1 MKKIISLLVSIAIM
15 LSVAVPAF
23 ANDSTSDIDVI
34 AYSPEFPDAYLEY
47 GDFTPAT
54 QYIVEDGKQ
63 ILGSVAVTAFCEEA
77 YNTETGEVLYSR
89 LMTKDEVD
97 AWEAEGSSSEPV
109 PLATWGD
116 VASKGKLNIELVVFQ
131 LANDGTSGYNTN
143 LWARARANW
152 SGGPVLTQGSTCPSW
167 GEDVIGLSWSH
178 GLDGFNRKQTATSN
192 KGDKVQINMSDYS
205 RYKYVTWEFV
215 EQFGTLGLGYA
226 SSIECST
233 GLGVPRTILTA

>member
-97 AWEAEGSSSEPV
+97 AWEAEGSSSEPEI
-109 PLATWGD
+109 G
-116 VASKGKLNIELVVFQ
+116 
-131 LANDGTSGYNTN
+131 
-143 LWARARANW
+143 RAH
-152 SGGPVLTQGSTCPSW
+152 V
-167 GEDVIGLSWSH
+167 
-178 GLDGFNRKQTATSN
+178 
-192 KGDKVQINMSDYS
+192 
-205 RYKYVTWEFV
+205 
-215 EQFGTLGLGYA
+215 
-226 SSIECST
+226 
-233 GLGVPRTILTA
+233 